1 MSVIASLQERKYRL
15 LVAEDDGDMRLLLQ
29 KTLTREGFDVETARD
44 GVQAL
49 EAVRQTE
56 TPFDVLVSDVHMPEK
71 GAEELIPEVKLLV
84 PDLKIIVIS
93 GYAELDLYLR
103 LVKCGAFD
111 FVTKPF
117 KIPDLLEVIDRA
129 LAPAAEA
136 G

>member
-1 MSVIASLQERKYRL
+1 MSVIPSPQERKHRL
-15 LVAEDDGDMRLLLQ
+15 LVAEDDGDMRMLLK
-29 KTLTREGFDVETARD
+29 KTLTWEGFHVETAPD
-44 GVQAL
+44 GVVAL
-49 EAVRQTE
+49 ETIRGTAE
-56 TPFDVLVSDVHMPEK
+56 PFDILVSDVHMPGK

-103 LVKCGAFD
+103 LVKHGAYD
-111 FVTKPF
+111 FLSKPF

-129 LAPAAEA
+129 LAPTAEA